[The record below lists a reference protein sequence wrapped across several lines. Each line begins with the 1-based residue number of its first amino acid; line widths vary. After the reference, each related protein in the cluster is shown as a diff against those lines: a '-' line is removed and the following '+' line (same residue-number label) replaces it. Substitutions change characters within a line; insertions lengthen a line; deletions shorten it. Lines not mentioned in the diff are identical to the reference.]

1 MKKLLLIICLLVSG
15 CYSSNQQTSASSVEE
30 AEADVRFM
38 EIEKYLPK
46 CNTVGA
52 KEAPACW

>member
-1 MKKLLLIICLLVSG
+1 MVSG